1 MNGSETAEVPHLP
14 PAIRHAGWAAVSLTV
29 FLLALAILQV
39 DDIMSLFWLGSV
51 VNVALS
57 VTKMGLAQATV
68 HHKALMADAVHGLG
82 DTAAEVVTALA
93 YAEAARPPDKEHPW
107 GHGKIESMGAVGV
120 TGILL
125 YIAFSMGY
133 DSIVSLA
140 PLLREQAHGRD
151 AKPVAK
157 DATPME
163 EAPGSD
169 NQSKAGIQKSARRA
183 AIAVG
188 LASILL
194 KEALYRATLS
204 AGEQVQSNLA
214 VATAWHHRS
223 DSLAAGVALASQ
235 LGGAVGAWQGFDPL
249 GSGVVAAMLGVSA
262 VDSLRDS
269 LNDLLDY
276 NHATG
281 EFEYIS
287 EDGSADAASGVCYG
301 AALSRNI
308 GTVQGVRSH
317 TLRTRRMG
325 RFCLA
330 DVTIVV
336 DARISASAASMIA
349 EAVHDQVIRDFHP
362 IVTDVLVHVDPDG
375 SPQSHRLETH
385 SEVGNMADQMMM
397 NPEELEAQIR
407 EALLQED
414 ADKDLPSILEVKELQ
429 TYFYMEEDTSAGGDG
444 KLTSYVDVKVDF
456 RLQGEDTTIRRATA
470 AGRAARERV
479 HRALP
484 GIVRDVDVNL
494 QLDMGE
500 EEGAFQAAA
509 SATATSKVLPAA
521 ACGSPGD
528 QRKHGS
534 WRWDFCSRPSAALAS
549 SVPGGL
555 NSLVQHSD
563 RRLRQVKLIWQ
574 RGPEARKAPG
584 YKERVSWRPFGGNS
598 SSPAYV
604 NESQRDRHLEEWM

>member
-1 MNGSETAEVPHLP
+1 
-14 PAIRHAGWAAVSLTV
+14 
-29 FLLALAILQV
+29 
-39 DDIMSLFWLGSV
+39 MSLFWLGSV

-140 PLLREQAHGRD
+140 PMLREQAHGRGD

-157 DATPME
+157 DATPTE
-163 EAPGSD
+163 EAHRSD
-169 NQSKAGIQKSARRA
+169 NQSAGFQKSARRA

-214 VATAWHHRS
+214 IATAWHHRS

-281 EFEYIS
+281 EFEYLS
-287 EDGSADAASGVCYG
+287 EDGSADAESGVCYG

-414 ADKDLPSILEVKELQ
+414 ADKDLPRILEVKELQ
-429 TYFYMEEDTSAGGDG
+429 TYFYMEEETSAGGDG

-479 HRALP
+479 RRALP

-509 SATATSKVLPAA
+509 DATSTSKVLPAA
-521 ACGSPGD
+521 ACSPGD

-555 NSLVQHSD
+555 SSLVQHSD

-584 YKERVSWRPFGGNS
+584 YKDRVWWRLFGGNS
-598 SSPAYV
+598 SSPAYS
-604 NESQRDRHLEEWM
+604 NESQPDRQGEEWM